1 MKSLLFVIA
10 AAPLLVSPALA
21 RGDSP
26 AESVQNRTCKW
37 CGSDPSYYGTQA
49 RDVRLERMLEDELD
63 QSSQGIDR
71 GLMAE
76 QSSPRSGPP

>member
-26 AESVQNRTCKW
+26 AASVQNRTCKW

-49 RDVRLERMLEDELD
+49 QPRAAVICRSIR
-63 QSSQGIDR
+63 
-71 GLMAE
+71 E
-76 QSSPRSGPP
+76 QVETPKGHLVYRTHRICT